1 MYRTTAGQKHSRTKR
16 KKIGLAHSF
25 LHTHTKKTVTV
36 QSTICQSH
44 GHRREHS
51 PKCAQ
56 SPFHKHN
63 ITKNCTFL
71 TTPIN
76 WDLTDQAADF
86 QLASHNY
93 APCLPLHPLPL
104 LSLLLTLTHTHSMA
118 VVGGAGGFGNV
129 RKCERQMKRQG
140 EKNQCLID
148 RERGRGQGRRN
159 RENDGRCR
167 L

>member
-1 MYRTTAGQKHSRTKR
+1 MLLQPPQKPSRPTERQKYQYTYRTPAGQKHSRTKR
-16 KKIGLAHSF
+16 KKNRSCSLIF
-25 LHTHTKKTVTV
+25 TVR
-36 QSTICQSH
+36 STICQSH
-44 GHRREHS
+44 GHRCEHS

-93 APCLPLHPLPL
+93 APCLPLHPPPL
-104 LSLLLTLTHTHSMA
+104 LSLLPTLTHTHSMA
-118 VVGGAGGFGNV
+118 VVGGAGGFGSV
-129 RKCERQMKRQG
+129 RKCERQMKRTG
-140 EKNQCLID
+140 NKKNQCLID
-148 RERGRGQGRRN
+148 R
-159 RENDGRCR
+159 
-167 L
+167 